1 MRDSIRVWTHQ
12 IQVFYNIVLI
22 STEQK
27 QYMYICVC
35 VLVTQMCLTFC
46 TPMDCSPP
54 GSSVHG
60 ILQTRILV
68 FIAIPFSRGS
78 FWLRYQTWVSC
89 IAGRFFTVCA
99 TKEALYTYTYI
110 YSFKIFVYIFIYL
123 YKCILY
129 SFPLW
134 FITRK
139 TFRSNYA
146 RHFSYWPWIPESL
159 APSVA
164 LIISY

>member
-35 VLVTQMCLTFC
+35 VLVTQLCLTFC

-78 FWLRYQTWVSC
+78 FWLRDQTW
-89 IAGRFFTVCA
+89 
-99 TKEALYTYTYI
+99 
-110 YSFKIFVYIFIYL
+110 
-123 YKCILY
+123 
-129 SFPLW
+129 
-134 FITRK
+134 
-139 TFRSNYA
+139 
-146 RHFSYWPWIPESL
+146 FSYVAGGSFTIWAKKHEQFDLMVWSQSCTSGACKKL
-159 APSVA
+159 AAKPRTGVSGRLGGVTRCWVGGVSGR
-164 LIISY
+164 LETE